1 MSHALR
7 AAVKHSLMGMGK
19 CGCQETLYNMRDGE
33 HLYSKKSRMAQAE
46 EGLPPYRLVRMPGGR
61 RKPERR
67 QQMDKQKIAKSTM
80 ELADMHF

>member
-1 MSHALR
+1 M
-7 AAVKHSLMGMGK
+7 
-19 CGCQETLYNMRDGE
+19 
-33 HLYSKKSRMAQAE
+33 YSKKSRMAQAE

-80 ELADMHF
+80 ELADMLCISLEEAWEKHTDLEVKRQCSLEEIKVLLETS